1 MIKSNKPRGEVKLD
15 KSSGSPV
22 ISKTANPMR
31 ADVNQ
36 ARGPRSGNAGN
47 TTKQADFMAEKSDRS
62 GYFKQLAD
70 MVTGALE
77 SRGSGMKSN
86 RPASDD
92 HKALVS
98 LKGDFGRA
106 KRGPTKGNK

>member
-1 MIKSNKPRGEVKLD
+1 MMKSNKPRGEVKLD
-15 KSSGSPV
+15 KSSGSSV
-22 ISKTANPMR
+22 ISRTANPMR

-36 ARGPRSGNAGN
+36 GRGPTAGNHGN
-47 TTKQADFMAEKSDRS
+47 TTKQGDFLSEKSNRS

-77 SRGSGMKSN
+77 RRGSGMKHN
-86 RPASDD
+86 RPAGDD
-92 HKALVS
+92 EKALTS

-106 KRGPTKGNK
+106 RRGPTKGNK